1 MREVTLYTVQRFRGG
16 FAIVWRDE
24 AGKRH
29 RRTLYAGDR
38 QSALVEARNLW
49 EAADDAPWTVGKIIE
64 SYIEHLA
71 VEDPPSL
78 QRRRDAWKAMKT
90 FWENVDPALID
101 ETMCKTYRT
110 GRSVADAT
118 ARYELLLLSTALNW
132 AVDKKHLEHR
142 SKIWLPKKPDYEIRY
157 LTAQEFETFY
167 DAVRAPHARL
177 YVLLGLYT
185 LARPAA
191 ILELRWAQVDF
202 ARRLIDL
209 NPPGRRQTVKK
220 RPTVPMNDELMAAL
234 REAYEARQC
243 DYVIE
248 CGGKPL
254 KSIKKAF
261 QAASK
266 RSGLDVVPYT
276 LRHTGAVF
284 AAESG
289 VSMPELAQFMGHDD
303 DRTTQKH
310 YARFSPDFLRNVS
323 EGLVQ
328 RRFRNIGGSK

>member
-1 MREVTLYTVQRFRGG
+1 MRELAPFTVQRFRGG
-16 FAIVWRDE
+16 FAMVWRDE
-24 AGKRH
+24 DGRRH
-29 RRTLYAGDR
+29 RRTLYSSER
-38 QSALVEARNLW
+38 QSALVEARRLW
-49 EAADDAPWTVGKIIE
+49 EDADDDPWTVGRVIE
-64 SYIEHLA
+64 GYIEHLSG
-71 VEDPPSL
+71 DGPPSL

-90 FWENVDPALID
+90 FWENVDPDLID
-101 ETMCKTYRT
+101 ESMCKAYRA
-110 GRSVADAT
+110 GRNVADAT

-132 AVDKKHLEHR
+132 AVDKNHLGQR
-142 SKIWLPKKPDYEIRY
+142 SKIWLPPKPDYEVRY
-157 LTAQEFETFY
+157 LTAEEFERFY
-167 DAVRAPHARL
+167 EAVHAPHARL

-191 ILELRWAQVDF
+191 ILELRWEQVDF

-209 NPPGRRQTVKK
+209 NPPGRRQTVKR
-220 RPTVPMNDELMAAL
+220 RPTVPMNDDLLVAL
-234 REAYEARQC
+234 REAYVARQC
-243 DYVIE
+243 DNVIE
-248 CGGKPL
+248 WGGKPL

-328 RRFRNIGGSK
+328 RRFRHIGGSK